1 MALAVGF
8 GEFTTK
14 RLPTAWYVTT
24 YRQAGNSL
32 ALTQTLQMP
41 HLLSSSLNRPA
52 GLALFISTGLLAGC
66 AKKEEPKPAPPP
78 EVTFVVAEPATVE
91 DNLQFVGQIEAYR
104 TVQVRAQASGVILA
118 RPFTE
123 GAQVK
128 AGEELYR
135 IDPTTADADAR
146 SARARLA
153 EAEARYAN
161 SQTSVARLRPLL
173 VGNAIAKQEVDNA
186 EAQLLVA
193 KASVDEAK
201 GSLDAAQKRLNET
214 VVRAEI
220 SGRVGRALMD
230 VGARVGGVSD
240 LLTTIDVVDPVYVSF
255 RPSADQQYRWRTNPV
270 ARKELAI
277 GGGARVV
284 LTMQDGVDF
293 PRDGKIGYIDPVV
306 DARTGTQQY
315 RAEFTNPDRVLV
327 PGQFTQVRIR
337 GLKRDSAIVIPQRA
351 VLQQMGQEIVYVL
364 GDSDKVAVRVV
375 KASGWSGK
383 NWLIETGL
391 SAGDKVVVDG
401 VQKISAGAK
410 VRPKA
415 LSDSATAPNAPNDAP
430 KSAAPKSESPKGEA
444 PKDGAAK

>member
-1 MALAVGF
+1 
-8 GEFTTK
+8 
-14 RLPTAWYVTT
+14 
-24 YRQAGNSL
+24 
-32 ALTQTLQMP
+32 MP
-41 HLLSSSLNRPA
+41 QLLSSSPIRPA
-52 GLALFISTGLLAGC
+52 GLVLCILTGLSSAC
-66 AKKEEPKPAPPP
+66 TRKEEAKPAPPP

-104 TVQVRAQASGVILA
+104 TVQVRAQASGVILS

-123 GAQVK
+123 GAQVR
-128 AGEELYR
+128 AGDELYR

-146 SARARLA
+146 SARARMA
-153 EAEARYAN
+153 EAEARYSN
-161 SQTSVARLRPLL
+161 SQTSIARLRPLL

-201 GSLDAAQKRLNET
+201 GALDAAEKRLKET

-255 RPSADQQYRWRTNPV
+255 RPSADQQYRWRTNPA
-270 ARKELAI
+270 ARKALAV

-293 PRDGKIGYIDPVV
+293 PRAGRIDYVDPVV

-315 RAEFTNPDRVLV
+315 RAEFANPDRMLV
-327 PGQFTQVRIR
+327 PGQFTQVRIS

-364 GDSDKVAVRVV
+364 GDSNKVAVRIV

-383 NWLIETGL
+383 NWLIESGL
-391 SAGDKVVVDG
+391 KAGDKVVVDG
-401 VQKISAGAK
+401 LQKISAGAT
-410 VRPKA
+410 VRAKA
-415 LSDSATAPNAPNDAP
+415 LTDSATAPAPNSPTGNPAPTDTP
-430 KSAAPKSESPKGEA
+430 KS
-444 PKDGAAK
+444 DAAKGGATK

>member
-1 MALAVGF
+1 MPIQ
-8 GEFTTK
+8 
-14 RLPTAWYVTT
+14 LP
-24 YRQAGNSL
+24 
-32 ALTQTLQMP
+32 
-41 HLLSSSLNRPA
+41 SSLKRSA
-52 GLALFISTGLLAGC
+52 GLALFAPICLSILTAC
-66 AKKEEPKPAPPP
+66 KAKEPAKPAPPP
-78 EVTFVVAEPATVE
+78 EVTFIVAQPATVE
-91 DNLQFVGQIEAYR
+91 DNLQFVGQVEAFR

-128 AGEELYR
+128 AGDELYR

-146 SARARLA
+146 SAKARLA
-153 EAEARYAN
+153 EAEARYTN

-214 VVRAEI
+214 IVRAEI
-220 SGRVGRALMD
+220 SGRVGRALLD

-255 RPSADQQYRWRTNPV
+255 RPSADQQYRWRTNPI

-293 PRDGKIGYIDPVV
+293 PRDGRIGYVDPVV

-315 RAEFTNPDRVLV
+315 RAEFANPDRVLV

-337 GLKRDSAIVIPQRA
+337 GLKRDSAIVVPQRA

-364 GDSDKVAVRVV
+364 GDSNKVSVRVV
-375 KASGWSGK
+375 KAAGWSGK
-383 NWLIETGL
+383 NWLIEKGIST
-391 SAGDKVVVDG
+391 GDKIVVDG

-410 VRPKA
+410 VRPKP
-415 LSDSATAPNAPNDAP
+415 LSDSGAT
-430 KSAAPKSESPKGEA
+430 K
-444 PKDGAAK
+444 